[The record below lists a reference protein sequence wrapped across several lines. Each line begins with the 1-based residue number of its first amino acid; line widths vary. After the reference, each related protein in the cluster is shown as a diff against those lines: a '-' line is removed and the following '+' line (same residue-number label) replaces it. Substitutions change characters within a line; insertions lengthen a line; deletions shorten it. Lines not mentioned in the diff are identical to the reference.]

1 MKKEELGSISL
12 IIADQWKLKLYNSLM
27 SLLEETKN
35 QGAIMKKLMQ
45 DNDNKKYSKQ
55 ISKIVSRIVKNV
67 GKYPKFTISSD
78 DEYQFFDEIKS
89 LIEKKY
95 HCTVDI
101 MFERDSKEQK
111 ASQSLPG
118 KPAIVIIQDIM

>member
-1 MKKEELGSISL
+1 
-12 IIADQWKLKLYNSLM
+12 M

-35 QGAIMKKLMQ
+35 QGEIMKKLMQ

-55 ISKIVSRIVKNV
+55 IGKIVSRIVKNV

-78 DEYQFFDEIKS
+78 DEYQFFDDIKP

-95 HCTVDI
+95 NCTVNVI
-101 MFERDSKEQK
+101 FEKDSKEQK

-118 KPAIVIIQDIM
+118 KPAIVIIEQII

>member
-1 MKKEELGSISL
+1 MEILS
-12 IIADQWKLKLYNSLM
+12 QWKLKLYNSLM

-45 DNDNKKYSKQ
+45 DDDNKKYSKQ

-78 DEYQFFDEIKS
+78 DEYQFFDEIKP

-95 HCTVDI
+95 HCTVNV

-118 KPAIVIIQDIM
+118 KPAIVII